1 MLCDTGT
8 PVGPTT
14 IFGHTFLHSSL
25 RSSIT
30 SHVIF
35 VAVAGHRPWPID
47 NIDVE
52 ELVSI
57 SELLALLGCC
67 CCCSFNIYDT
77 AELTSVPSS
86 SVIHSY
92 ENDTY
97 LGGGE
102 EWALDIWTKCATQL
116 SVSQV
121 DVKLLWVCSIF
132 RLTKIR
138 NSWSASSVH
147 HFIYL
152 SLCLWP
158 KHDHQTPL
166 AIPPYS
172 KLFKRSVSQTV
183 EH

>member
-57 SELLALLGCC
+57 SELLALLCC
-67 CCCSFNIYDT
+67 CCCSSNIYDT

-86 SVIHSY
+86 SVIHMRMTSTWV
-92 ENDTY
+92 EERNGHWTY
-97 LGGGE
+97 GQSVLRNYRYLKSMWSCCG
-102 EWALDIWTKCATQL
+102 CVL
-116 SVSQV
+116 SSGWLKYGIHEVPLQSTT
-121 DVKLLWVCSIF
+121 L
-132 RLTKIR
+132 
-138 NSWSASSVH
+138 
-147 HFIYL
+147 YL

-158 KHDHQTPL
+158 KHDHQTLL